1 MIAGNLNQNAYY
13 TKKSSTELGNI
24 STYTYGFVSN
34 YSLFWDEYTNMK
46 NGWSRFMEQ
55 ELGTSITFV
64 SSDIYQEILDSSEYQ
79 KMEYYPS
86 NKSIQLIDDVIV
98 VKLAN

>member
-1 MIAGNLNQNAYY
+1 M
-13 TKKSSTELGNI
+13 KKQTTELSQLSNL
-24 STYTYGFVSN
+24 TYGYVSN
-34 YSLFWDEYTNMK
+34 YPLFWNEFTNMK

-55 ELGTSITFV
+55 ELGASITFV

-79 KMEYYPS
+79 KMECYPS